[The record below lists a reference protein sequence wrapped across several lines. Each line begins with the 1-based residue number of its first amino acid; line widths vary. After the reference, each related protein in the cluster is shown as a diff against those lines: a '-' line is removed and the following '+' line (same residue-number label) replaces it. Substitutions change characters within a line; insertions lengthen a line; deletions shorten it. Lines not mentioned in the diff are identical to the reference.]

1 VGQGESRLAY
11 TASAGTLPLTG
22 AKGEVTAHVF
32 YVAYSLEPSGSA
44 SAPARAITFV
54 FNGGPGAASAFLH
67 LAAMGPRGVNFSANG
82 AAALEP
88 VQLADNPDTW
98 LGFTDLVFV
107 DPVATGY
114 SRSAGGTEE
123 ANRAFFGV
131 DKDAD
136 AMADFARLYL
146 TRAGRMLSPVFLVG
160 ESYGGFRAV
169 HVAERLLA
177 GGIAVRGAV
186 LISPALE
193 FSLLRGNCL
202 RAAAADVGAALAGGR
217 ASGAARRPAG
227 LARHPAGGRTLRR
240 RPLSRATCGG
250 PQKRRGDRSH
260 ACPLHGA
267 AGGADPARA
276 RPGVGAHLC
285 ARIPE
290 GQGPGA
296 QPL

>member
-1 VGQGESRLAY
+1 M
-11 TASAGTLPLTG
+11 
-22 AKGEVTAHVF
+22 
-32 YVAYSLEPSGSA
+32 
-44 SAPARAITFV
+44 

-114 SRSAGGTEE
+114 SRSAAGTEE

-131 DKDAD
+131 EKDAD
-136 AMADFARLYL
+136 AMADFVRLYL

-193 FSLLRGNCL
+193 FSLLRGNAYALLPLTLVLPSLAVAHLEL
-202 RAAAADVGAALAGGR
+202 RDGLQALARQPAGGR
-217 ASGAARRPAG
+217 ALRPRA
-227 LARHPAGGRTLRR
+227 
-240 RPLSRATCGG
+240 LSRAPGGG
-250 PQKRRGDRSH
+250 PQERPGDRPH
-260 ACPLHGA
+260 AGPLHGA
-267 AGGADPARA
+267 GAGPDPARSQ
-276 RPGVGAHLC
+276 PGVGAHLH

-290 GQGPGA
+290 A
-296 QPL
+296 TATACSAATTAR